1 VSANDQEPRPGNGD
15 LDTKMAYSARVNN
28 YWHGGKDNFA
38 KDREAAEQALEAFP
52 ELPVAVRA
60 GVRFRTAAVTMLV
73 RGDDPPRPLRDGM
86 VQEQGLRQFLDLG
99 TGLPAGDP
107 IHRIAQA
114 LAPDSRV
121 VYVDNDPM
129 VISHA
134 RALFPSGPEG
144 ACGYVHG
151 DVRDIDAVLAGAGQ
165 TLDFTRPVAIFLSS
179 LLHLIPDSDDPYG
192 IVRRAMAAV
201 ASGSHLVIVHPAS
214 DIRPEASTDMAA
226 RLNQLVAQKR
236 TYRSQGEVTAF
247 FDGLRLVPP
256 GVVPVPQWRP
266 DSDMAAQAPT
276 MAWCAVARKP

>member
-1 VSANDQEPRPGNGD
+1 
-15 LDTKMAYSARVNN
+15 MAYSARVNN

-73 RGDDPPRPLRDGM
+73 QGDDPPSDGM
-86 VQEQGLRQFLDLG
+86 VPEAGLRQFLDLG

-151 DVRDIDAVLAGAGQ
+151 DVRDIDAVLAAAGQ
-165 TLDFTRPVAIFLSS
+165 TLDFTRPVAVFLSS

>member
-1 VSANDQEPRPGNGD
+1 MSGNDQEPRPGNGD

-38 KDREAAEQALEAFP
+38 KDREAAEQALAAFP

-60 GVRFRTAAVTMLV
+60 GVRFRTAAVTML
-73 RGDDPPRPLRDGM
+73 

-107 IHRIAQA
+107 IHRIAQGMA
-114 LAPDSRV
+114 ADCRV

-134 RALFPSGPEG
+134 RALFPSGPQG

-151 DVRDIDAVLAGAGQ
+151 DVRDIDAVLAETGQ
-165 TLDFTRPVAIFLSS
+165 TLDFTRPVAVFLSS

-201 ASGSHLVIVHPAS
+201 PPGSHLVIVHPAS

-236 TYRSQGEVTAF
+236 TYRSQAEVTAF

-256 GVVPVPQWRP
+256 GVVPVPRWRP
-266 DSDMAAQAPT
+266 DSDMAAKAPT